1 MFWRSFTQTLRR
13 FDFPLLFFLPMRSRS
28 LQQPLTF
35 LFLVLVGLLLFTQLP
50 NFLNKTSA
58 TSSSPSSPTSNQV
71 SSLNSSQTPSPN
83 SNLSSATATPSNPL
97 SDPGS
102 SAVAL
107 ATPPPAD
114 VIKPTAT
121 GTTSRQPSEKPSSP
135 QGSPSAIQPSPQIVE
150 TTVAKDQTVEQPS
163 LYGHFPYTEAK
174 SSELVAVGDGS
185 VLLHFEAAAAY
196 GQMVQAA
203 RADGISLVPIS
214 GFRDTQLQT
223 ELFEAQTVRRG
234 SKTAAAKISAP
245 PGHSEHHTGYAID
258 LGDGQYPQTDVE
270 VSFEQ
275 TPAFNWLRQRASQ
288 FGFELSFPQGNAQ
301 GVSYEPWHW
310 RFVVSPQASQVF
322 SQR

>member
-1 MFWRSFTQTLRR
+1 
-13 FDFPLLFFLPMRSRS
+13 MRSRS
-28 LQQPLTF
+28 LKQPLAF

-50 NFLNKTSA
+50 SFLDKTSA
-58 TSSSPSSPTSNQV
+58 TSSS
-71 SSLNSSQTPSPN
+71 NSSQTSSSN
-83 SNLSSATATPSNPL
+83 SSLPSATNAPSNPL
-97 SDPGS
+97 SDPGN

-107 ATPPPAD
+107 ATPPPTE
-114 VIKPTAT
+114 VVKPTAT
-121 GTTSRQPSEKPSSP
+121 SGSTASRQPSEKLSSP
-135 QGSPSAIQPSPQIVE
+135 QGSPSAVQPSPQTAE
-150 TTVAKDQTVEQPS
+150 TTVIKEQNVEQPS

-174 SSELVAVGDGS
+174 SNELVAVGDGS

-196 GQMVQAA
+196 EQMVQAA
-203 RADGISLVPIS
+203 RADGVNLVPIS

-258 LGDGQYPQTDVE
+258 LGDGQYPETDVE

-288 FGFELSFPQGNAQ
+288 FGFELSFPPGNAQ